1 MAETIRDLSRRLG
14 RRAEA
19 VCCAYLSNGRRQGRY
34 WIVGDVRNA
43 PGRSTFVRLIDSPAG
58 PAGKWVDAATSEHG
72 DLLDVIRESCGLTRF
87 ADVADEARRFLGL
100 PEVHLPTI
108 SDDRLGSS
116 GPRNPRRSAR
126 RLFASA
132 KPIPGT
138 LAEAYLRN
146 RGILDL
152 RDCASLRFHPSC
164 YHRLDDDGSTETW
177 PALIAAVTDLDG
189 RLVGVHRTWL
199 ARDGSAKAPLA
210 TPRRALG
217 DLAGHGVRVGT
228 AGNVMAAGEGIE
240 TVLSLRTALPTLPTV
255 AALSSA
261 HLAALILPTGLRR
274 LYIAEDNDTAGRRA
288 TADLAT
294 RAAALGI
301 DAIVLPATLG
311 DFNDDLRHLGLDRLH
326 ASIRLQIAPEDVER
340 FLILPR

>member
-19 VCCAYLSNGRRQGRY
+19 VCRAYLSNGRRQGRY
-34 WIVGDVRNA
+34 WIVGDVRNT
-43 PGRSTFVRLIDSPAG
+43 PGRSTFVRLFDSPAG
-58 PAGKWVDAATSEHG
+58 PAGKWTDAATGEHG
-72 DLLDVIRESCGLTRF
+72 DLLDVIREGSGLTRF

-100 PEVHLPTI
+100 PEVHLPAI
-108 SDDRLGSS
+108 PDERLRTSR
-116 GPRNPRRSAR
+116 PHNPRRSAR
-126 RLFASA
+126 NLFASA

-138 LAEAYLRN
+138 LAETYLWN
-146 RGILDL
+146 RGIADL
-152 RDCASLRFHPSC
+152 RDCASLRFHPRC
-164 YHRLDDDGSTETW
+164 YHRPDDAGPTKTW

-189 RLVGVHRTWL
+189 KLVGVHRTWL
-199 ARDGSAKAPLA
+199 DRDGSGKAPLA

-217 DLAGHGVRVGT
+217 DLAGHGVRFGT
-228 AGNVMAAGEGIE
+228 ACDVMAAGEGIE
-240 TVLSLRTALPTLPTV
+240 TVLSIRIVLPTLPMV

-261 HLAALILPTGLRR
+261 HLAALILPTGLQR

-294 RAAALGI
+294 RAAELGI
-301 DAIVLPATLG
+301 EAIVLTTTLG
-311 DFNDDLRHLGLDRLH
+311 DFNDDLRHFGFDHLR
-326 ASIRLQIAPEDVER
+326 AAIRLQIAPEDVER

>member
-19 VCCAYLSNGRRQGRY
+19 VCGAYLSNGRRQERY

-43 PGRSTFVRLIDSPAG
+43 PGRSTFVRLFDSPAG
-58 PAGKWVDAATSEHG
+58 PAGKWTDAATGEHG
-72 DLLDVIRESCGLTRF
+72 DLLDIIRESCGLTHF

-100 PEVHLPTI
+100 PDEYPPAIT
-108 SDDRLGSS
+108 DNRLGSS
-116 GPRNPRRSAR
+116 RPRDPRRSAR

-146 RGILDL
+146 RGIPDL
-152 RDCASLRFHPSC
+152 RDCPSLRFHPRC
-164 YHRLDDDGSTETW
+164 YHRPDDDGPTETW

-189 RLVGVHRTWL
+189 KIVGVHRTWL
-199 ARDGSAKAPLA
+199 ARDGSGKAPLA

-217 DLAGHGVRVGT
+217 DLAGYGVRFGT
-228 AGNVMAAGEGIE
+228 AGDVVAVGEGIE
-240 TVLSLRTALPTLPTV
+240 TVLSLRTVMPTLPMV

-261 HLAALILPTGLRR
+261 NLAALILPTGLQR

-288 TADLAT
+288 TAELAT

-301 DAIVLPATLG
+301 KAIVLTATLG
-311 DFNDDLRHLGLDRLH
+311 DFNDDLRHRGFDHLR
-326 ASIRLQIAPEDVER
+326 AAIQLQIATEDVER
-340 FLILPR
+340 FLTLPR